1 MLSKT
6 RHRSLPHP
14 RGLLR
19 LRSGADRQILIGLGD
34 AQRIEVRRGHRI
46 VIVLPGVDN
55 DRFASARDARA
66 VHRCEFREVRSRAND
81 VKNLQGG
88 SLRVNRYKRIAA
100 ARSTVRCPQGKGD
113 AFAPARPS
121 RR

>member
-6 RHRSLPHP
+6 RRRSLPHP

-66 VHRCEFREVRSRAND
+66 VHRCEFLEVRSRAND

-88 SLRVNRYKRIAA
+88 PLRVNRYKRIAV
-100 ARSTVRCPQGKGD
+100 ARSTRKVTTRQ
-113 AFAPARPS
+113 R
-121 RR
+121 